1 MCFEKKIFKKYSNLI
16 SRKVENEYIIV
27 PTVDNIANMNVLYT
41 LNETGAFIFEQID
54 GEKTI
59 EDIIKL
65 INSEFGVDVKT
76 TKNDLERFINEI
88 NNILITEI

>member
-1 MCFEKKIFKKYSNLI
+1 
-16 SRKVENEYIIV
+16 
-27 PTVDNIANMNVLYT
+27 MNVLYT

-65 INSEFGVDVKT
+65 INSEFDVDVKT